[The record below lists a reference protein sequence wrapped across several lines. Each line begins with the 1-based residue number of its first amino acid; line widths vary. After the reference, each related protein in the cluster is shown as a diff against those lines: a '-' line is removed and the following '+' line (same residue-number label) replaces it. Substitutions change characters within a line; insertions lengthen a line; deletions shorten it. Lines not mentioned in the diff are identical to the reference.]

1 MTIQAR
7 KLVRRLIPALTTD
20 WRKGQHGRVGVVG
33 GSFEYTGAPY
43 YAGISCLK
51 TGADLCHL
59 FCTEEA
65 AIPIKSYSPE
75 LIVHPLL
82 RSDNSL
88 KGLEAS
94 ERDQV
99 LHAAVE
105 KISDVFSR
113 LDTLVI
119 GPGLGR
125 DAGVQ
130 EITRQLIQRAKSA
143 SLPLVLDGDALF
155 LISLEPDVIRGYT
168 HAILT
173 PNAMEYAR
181 LCVSIGLLDEV
192 DPAKAAKIHP
202 TQLSQTALEAFDLHQ
217 RSMTSPDVLQ
227 SIGKGFLLSFACA
240 TDHEDKT
247 PSMDVTMVDEAA
259 IAENEKELAGFA
271 SGSVTSISPVLERVL
286 EEIRATGIAY
296 YQWAHLKPLLMAKLQ
311 VAMDQVAAA
320 DPNAPTVGVGWSP
333 TNKNSASERRA
344 TITELLNTFD
354 GPPFTLQRLTE
365 VIMEPLKSYKTL
377 NKLINALEKLLA
389 VSTTIQVV
397 DPRAAPPPSAA
408 DPAPVPDATLPAPLP
423 VQVVAE
429 GDVVARAPW
438 SNSDGSSQ

>member
-94 ERDQV
+94 DRENAVQ
-99 LHAAVE
+99 AAVD

-113 LDTLVI
+113 LDTLVV

-181 LCVSIGLLDEV
+181 LCVSIGLLDEA

-202 TQLSQTALEAFDLHQ
+202 AQLSQTLGPVVIKKGRADTFTDGENTYQNDEFGCPRRCGGQGDILTGAIATFVAWSKYAQSVKDEFSGNPLLLAAFGGSLVTRASALEAFDLHQ

-227 SIGKGFLLSFACA
+227 SIGKGFLRAFPHQS
-240 TDHEDKT
+240 
-247 PSMDVTMVDEAA
+247 A
-259 IAENEKELAGFA
+259 I
-271 SGSVTSISPVLERVL
+271 
-286 EEIRATGIAY
+286 
-296 YQWAHLKPLLMAKLQ
+296 
-311 VAMDQVAAA
+311 
-320 DPNAPTVGVGWSP
+320 
-333 TNKNSASERRA
+333 
-344 TITELLNTFD
+344 
-354 GPPFTLQRLTE
+354 
-365 VIMEPLKSYKTL
+365 
-377 NKLINALEKLLA
+377 
-389 VSTTIQVV
+389 
-397 DPRAAPPPSAA
+397 
-408 DPAPVPDATLPAPLP
+408 
-423 VQVVAE
+423 
-429 GDVVARAPW
+429 
-438 SNSDGSSQ
+438 